1 MTNNNERS
9 INTRGGRD
17 NINNTGD
24 YPIFGDIYVV
34 PPPPNPIKL
43 NRTVLYSFC
52 KQFSETTLPEA
63 IISDSYILP
72 SEIDN
77 KMNYNEIQF
86 YKEVFINCDI
96 YLNDVEDILTQIP
109 KREVIILKIARIY
122 GTKKLKNNWQ
132 NKDQL
137 CSSVFDELMKVI
149 INDPQSSHL
158 FNEETELAIEALMY
172 YAFTKC
178 KLLDP
183 VPERTEV

>member
-1 MTNNNERS
+1 MTNNSERS
-9 INTRGGRD
+9 INTRGGRN

-24 YPIFGDIYVV
+24 NPFFGDIYVV
-34 PPPPNPIKL
+34 PPPSNPRKL

-63 IISDSYILP
+63 IISDSHALP

-77 KMNYNEIQF
+77 KMNYNEIQ
-86 YKEVFINCDI
+86 YYREVFINCDI
-96 YLNDVEDILTQIP
+96 YLNDVEEILIQIP

-122 GTKKLKNNWQ
+122 RTKKLQNNWN

-137 CSSVFDELMKVI
+137 CSFVFEELMEVI
-149 INDPQSSHL
+149 TNDPLSGQL